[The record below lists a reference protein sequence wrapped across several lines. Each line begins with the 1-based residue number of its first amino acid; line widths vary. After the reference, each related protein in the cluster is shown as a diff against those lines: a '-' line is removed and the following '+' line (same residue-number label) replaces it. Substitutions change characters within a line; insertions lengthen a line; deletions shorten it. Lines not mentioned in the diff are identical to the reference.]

1 MRRRLRGERK
11 PRGPPDRFE
20 PKPVR
25 PLTDTGT
32 ILTGVAI
39 VFAVSVAAGALVA
52 LLVRIVV
59 PYPRCSGVI
68 AIAVPA
74 ASSRN

>member
-32 ILTGVAI
+32 TLTGVAI
-39 VFAVSVAAGALVA
+39 GFAVSMVASALVA

-59 PYPRCSGVI
+59 PYPRCSGAI
-68 AIAVPA
+68 AIAVLA
-74 ASSRN
+74 ASSHN